1 MSKGNMLM
9 SQARGKLG
17 GFVYSVVK
25 GQQVQRA
32 YNSKPSNPQTAAQLY
47 QRALF
52 VDAVKF
58 YTRGRRNLFPFAFE
72 DKKRTE
78 SDYNA
83 FMRANAKRGVVI
95 SKAAFDMYYYPAL
108 GNWIMSKGT
117 LPPIP
122 ASLQTGA
129 DTIVITMSK
138 SVTTEL
144 TSVTTVGQVAEMLI
158 DGVDF
163 LEGDILTFVT
173 ITGGDPTSEGIPSVN
188 PKDTEFPTSWEI
200 KQIMLTANS
209 TQPLSDFGI
218 VATIQGTT
226 NKSLLLRPE
235 DYAPNNVIYGG
246 TIIHSRNTS
255 TGVRV
260 STQEIVNSDTTND
273 VIEAARARTY
283 VDEAVESWRTT
294 QQAPVI
300 SETIMQGNIAQ
311 SIAADFTGE

>member
-58 YTRGRRNLFPFAFE
+58 YTRGRRNLFQFAFE

-95 SKAAFDMYYYPAL
+95 SKEAFENYPYPAL
-108 GNWIMSKGT
+108 GNFIMSKGT
-117 LPPIP
+117 LQPMISSLTNDGMGIQKTISATETP
-122 ASLQTGA
+122 A
-129 DTIVITMSK
+129 
-138 SVTTEL
+138 
-144 TSVTTVGQVAEMLI
+144 VATLGDISRVLI

-163 LEGDILTFVT
+163 LDGDIITFVT
-173 ITGGDPTSEGIPSVN
+173 IVVNDNTNVPSVEGKGGN
-188 PKDTEFPTSWEI
+188 TAWVI
-200 KQIMLTANS
+200 NQIQLDANS
-209 TQPLSDFGI
+209 TQPLSDYELTAA
-218 VATIQGTT
+218 ATPAQDGVSVVEIGQNLDIILNTSIAAG
-226 NKSLLLRPE
+226 
-235 DYAPNNVIYGG
+235 VV
-246 TIIHSRNTS
+246 IHSRNTAN
-255 TGVRV
+255 GVRV
-260 STQEIVNSDTTND
+260 STEELKLNTNGTNA
-273 VIEAARARTY
+273 IEAARARTY
-283 VDEAVESWRTT
+283 VDAVVETWRTT
-294 QQAPVI
+294 QKAPVI
-300 SETIMQGNIAQ
+300 NETIMQGNIAQ
-311 SIAADFTGE
+311 SIAVDFEPAGE

>member
-1 MSKGNMLM
+1 MLM
-9 SQARGKLG
+9 GMARGKLG
-17 GFVYSVVK
+17 EFVYARVK

-58 YTRGRRNLFPFAFE
+58 YTRGRRNLFQFAFE

-95 SKAAFDMYYYPAL
+95 SKAAFDLYDYPAL
-108 GNWIMSKGT
+108 GNWLLSKGT
-117 LPPIP
+117 LQPIP
-122 ASLQTGA
+122 VELQEGTG
-129 DTIVITMSK
+129 TVVISMTK
-138 SVTTEL
+138 SVSTEL
-144 TSVTTVGQVAEMLI
+144 SSVTTVGQVAEMLI

-163 LEGDILTFVT
+163 LEGDILTFVS
-173 ITGGDPTSEGIPSVN
+173 ITSGEPTSEGIPSVN
-188 PKDTEFPTSWEI
+188 PSPMEIGTSWKI

-218 VATIQGTT
+218 VASILGTT
-226 NKSLLLRPE
+226 NKSLLLKPA
-235 DYAPNNVIYGG
+235 DAAIDTLIYGG

-260 STQEIVNSDTTND
+260 STQEIVNSNVTND

-283 VDEAVESWRTT
+283 IDAAVESWRIT

-311 SIAADFTGE
+311 SIAADFDPAGE

>member
-1 MSKGNMLM
+1 M

-58 YTRGRRNLFPFAFE
+58 YTRGRRELFQFAFE

-95 SKAAFDMYYYPAL
+95 SKAAFENYPYPAL
-108 GNWIMSKGT
+108 GNFILSKGT
-117 LPPIP
+117 LQPIQHYI
-122 ASLQTGA
+122 AQGNTSYLA
-129 DTIVITMSK
+129 MSK
-138 SVTTEL
+138 PVVTDATTVTTI
-144 TSVTTVGQVAEMLI
+144 GQLAAFIV
-158 DGVDF
+158 DGVDY
-163 LEGDILTFVT
+163 LADDILTFVT
-173 ITGGDPTSEGIPSVN
+173 ISSDVAGEGLIPNVEGTISGTTDWNIHQV
-188 PKDTEFPTSWEI
+188 
-200 KQIMLTANS
+200 MLTLGS

-218 VATIQGTT
+218 TATITT
-226 NKSLLLRPE
+226 DSQDNKSL
-235 DYAPNNVIYGG
+235 NVRTVEEIGSEWIFAG
-246 TIIHSRNTS
+246 AIIHSRNTS
-255 TGVRV
+255 TGVRT
-260 STQEIVNSDTTND
+260 STQELALNAAAE
-273 VIEAARARTY
+273 EAIDLARARTY
-283 VDEAVESWRTT
+283 VDAVVETWRTT
-294 QQAPVI
+294 QKAPVI

-311 SIAADFTGE
+311 SIAANFEPAGE